1 MLSKSHNSYK
11 FETMSEDQTK
21 WKNTLA
27 AFRRQF
33 TQIDKLLANA
43 KVVSNNLKEP
53 RHEMNAKQARRHIE
67 PIEHKLGL
75 VKNYVE
81 SLHGVLPLVSVD
93 DEISV
98 WNLDALGAT
107 LENCME
113 RHTTGNMELRAF
125 IDDIEEWESIHTK
138 IEKKPDRTGS
148 GGGTDE
154 PRAPELKGVATT
166 LKPEELTSSIQAHE
180 MTAWREQWTKLKNNS
195 AFSKHGKKVLSHT

>member
-11 FETMSEDQTK
+11 FETMSEEQTK

-33 TQIDKLLANA
+33 TQIDKLPANA

-53 RHEMNAKQARRHIE
+53 RHEMNAKLARRHIE
-67 PIEHKLGL
+67 PIEHKLDL
-75 VKNYVE
+75 VKDYVE

-93 DEISV
+93 DETSG
-98 WNLDALGAT
+98 WSLDALGAT
-107 LENCME
+107 LDSCME

-125 IDDIEEWESIHTK
+125 IDDIEEWESIHIKT
-138 IEKKPDRTGS
+138 EKKTDRTGS

-154 PRAPELKGVATT
+154 PRAQRCCND
-166 LKPEELTSSIQAHE
+166 SQA
-180 MTAWREQWTKLKNNS
+180 
-195 AFSKHGKKVLSHT
+195 